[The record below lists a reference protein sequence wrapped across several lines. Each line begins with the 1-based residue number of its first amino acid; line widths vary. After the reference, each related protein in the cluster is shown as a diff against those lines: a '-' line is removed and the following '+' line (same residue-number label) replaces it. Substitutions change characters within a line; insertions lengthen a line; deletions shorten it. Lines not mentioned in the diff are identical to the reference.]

1 MVNISVSSRW
11 YGRLHHQTIHV
22 GCAVTFI
29 PHTLTFCIP
38 SHIQQR
44 ILSIKDAEAHP
55 QYAHALAKLT
65 EEVPLGPD
73 PFYDRSCYLRHFAM
87 AASGGGWMTDY
98 DTVPCHMDAAIYG
111 KNLPNDGQFTTY
123 EVFVPSVIVGDSA
136 EWDRVASALLA
147 EGVDAGANEDVG
159 FLLKGKP
166 RLFSDMLALK
176 ALIKKDEVIVTKPQ
190 TAFEAHRWLEIMD
203 WDLDAMA
210 EYLDRGTLLQQSC
223 ERSKDVMALHFS
235 HSAVAK
241 SGYLPED
248 RPGLI
253 AAFLDR
259 WSKLCGGPNFH
270 FADSKPSRGGDL
282 RNEDGAKLSD
292 TDGAMAGR
300 ESVAEGSVS
309 DDDDSDDGDDSDGDN
324 EDGGDADN
332 EGGGLGGDV
341 GDDNGSV
348 NMLRKE

>member
-1 MVNISVSSRW
+1 
-11 YGRLHHQTIHV
+11 
-22 GCAVTFI
+22 
-29 PHTLTFCIP
+29 
-38 SHIQQR
+38 
-44 ILSIKDAEAHP
+44 
-55 QYAHALAKLT
+55 
-65 EEVPLGPD
+65 
-73 PFYDRSCYLRHFAM
+73 
-87 AASGGGWMTDY
+87 MTDY
-98 DTVPCHMDAAIYG
+98 DAVPYHMDAEIYG

-123 EVFVPSVIVGDSA
+123 EVFVPSVIVGDST

-147 EGVDAGANEDVG
+147 EGVDAGANEDAG

-176 ALIKKDEVIVTKPQ
+176 ALIEKDEVIVTKPQ

-270 FADSKPSRGGDL
+270 FADSKPSEGSDHP
-282 RNEDGAKLSD
+282 NEDGAKD
-292 TDGAMAGR
+292 GR

-309 DDDDSDDGDDSDGDN
+309 DDNDSDDGDDAADNEDDGDDNDDN
-324 EDGGDADN
+324 EDGGVGDN
-332 EGGGLGGDV
+332 I
-341 GDDNGSV
+341 GDDNGAV
-348 NMLRKE
+348 NILRE